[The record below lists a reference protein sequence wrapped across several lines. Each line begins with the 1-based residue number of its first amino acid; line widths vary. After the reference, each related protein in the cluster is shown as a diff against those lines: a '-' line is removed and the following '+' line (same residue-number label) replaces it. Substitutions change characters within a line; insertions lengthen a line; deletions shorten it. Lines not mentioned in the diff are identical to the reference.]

1 MYYSA
6 NEIVRCNVLAHA
18 GQLPSL
24 ISMPKRKMTDFFTA
38 GSNTGS
44 VTPSRPTGTGSVPA
58 VTSVTVDVE
67 IHVDAEETPFDP
79 DEIEVVQD
87 TAPAVTGIAIAQET
101 APPEIEVPVEA
112 APPVVQETAQ
122 ETSATK
128 KPKFD
133 HQFQEKWRA
142 KWAWLVKNDDGIGMT
157 CDICSKCDKSNSFT
171 TGCTNFRTSTIERHV
186 ITHDHQEAVKA
197 QTMQRGFL
205 QASLD
210 NLPNVM
216 YNIIEH
222 ATDKKKKK
230 LINHISLL
238 YSKYNSNM

>member
-1 MYYSA
+1 MWEFPKISPRWRNFETA
-6 NEIVRCNVLAHA
+6 TRQ
-18 GQLPSL
+18 QLPTIL
-24 ISMPKRKMTDFFTA
+24 TIGALLETYC
-38 GSNTGS
+38 
-44 VTPSRPTGTGSVPA
+44 VTYKLYLYRFLHQRMN
-58 VTSVTVDVE
+58 E
-67 IHVDAEETPFDP
+67 WRIR
-79 DEIEVVQD
+79 
-87 TAPAVTGIAIAQET
+87 ET

-112 APPVVQETAQ
+112 APSVVQETAQ

-216 YNIIEH
+216 YIIEH

-230 LINHISLL
+230 INKS
-238 YSKYNSNM
+238 Y